1 MGTVFAKWSP
11 RGGRVIFA
19 PKSPCAHCE
28 YVGRTREEGNIS
40 SVPNICQNGG
50 KRAKKR
56 VSHIDGGEWAA
67 ITETASFGVL
77 VRRRRAM
84 SARAADV
91 KLPSYQIFPAL
102 LFSSKNGLRRRL
114 LRFPTSAAPRPNG
127 WMNSLSSLCSPEC
140 GKRQLPAINAII
152 EDCARAP
159 FRVQFISHCDST
171 ASDALSYS
179 AWLFR
184 NSGKGCIHSPRLP
197 TSPLPRR
204 LPHGAVV
211 APLYTHSPLQQISRL
226 LRPDAHIH
234 AEIRKKPPGE

>member
-1 MGTVFAKWSP
+1 MVASGRPRYFCAKKSLCTLRVCRSYE
-11 RGGRVIFA
+11 RGGKYLECPQHLSKRR
-19 PKSPCAHCE
+19 K
-28 YVGRTREEGNIS
+28 EG
-40 SVPNICQNGG
+40 
-50 KRAKKR
+50 KKR

-152 EDCARAP
+152 EDCARALHSVSNSYHTAT
-159 FRVQFISHCDST
+159 VQLVTRSRIRLGFFGIRERGAYTLLACLLP
-171 ASDALSYS
+171 LSLAGYPM
-179 AWLFR
+179 AR
-184 NSGKGCIHSPRLP
+184 
-197 TSPLPRR
+197 
-204 LPHGAVV
+204 
-211 APLYTHSPLQQISRL
+211 
-226 LRPDAHIH
+226 
-234 AEIRKKPPGE
+234 